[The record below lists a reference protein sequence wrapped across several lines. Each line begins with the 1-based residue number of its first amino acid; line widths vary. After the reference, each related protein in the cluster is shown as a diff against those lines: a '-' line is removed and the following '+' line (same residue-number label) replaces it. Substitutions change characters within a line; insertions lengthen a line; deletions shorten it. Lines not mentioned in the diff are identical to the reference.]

1 MPCSFLGQQLFGCCI
16 LFAIVFCTAEDNHAG
31 MINAVFGI
39 TVLQAF
45 LAVVNIQ
52 FRAQLEV
59 AMLYQVCQCTLGC
72 RQNSILSV
80 CRYI

>member
-1 MPCSFLGQQLFGCCI
+1 
-16 LFAIVFCTAEDNHAG
+16 